1 MDARIKK
8 GAAGAV
14 GIAVFAMVGVLLLM
28 EEPQKPAPKQ
38 RAEVKRSSYQSKIVP
53 VEEAKPITAKT
64 AAVTTEV
71 KTSTQEPKQVP
82 PPKAERVADKVARKK
97 SLAALKLEE
106 STSIS
111 TVKNNS
117 SRVEAVVPRIT
128 TLRLKKSTSVASIG
142 SLHKAWVIQLGS
154 FSNNKN
160 ASNLKDQLQGA
171 GFNSFVAKKEMDG
184 HTTTRV
190 YVGPEKTWQDAK
202 KVLLQLQKRQK
213 IEGVIVGYDG

>member
-14 GIAVFAMVGVLLLM
+14 GIAVFAMVGALLLM
-28 EEPQKPAPKQ
+28 EEPQKSAPKQ
-38 RAEVKRSSYQSKIVP
+38 RAEVERSPYQSKIVP
-53 VEEAKPITAKT
+53 VEEVKPIAKT
-64 AAVTTEV
+64 AAVTTEI

-82 PPKAERVADKVARKK
+82 PPKADLVTDKAVRKK
-97 SLAALKLEE
+97 NIAALKLEE
-106 STSIS
+106 STSIK

-117 SRVEAVVPRIT
+117 SRVEAVVPKT
-128 TLRLKKSTSVASIG
+128 TALRLKKSTSVASIG
-142 SLHKAWVIQLGS
+142 SLHKAWAIQLGS

-160 ASNLKDQLQGA
+160 ASNLKDKLQGA
-171 GFNSFVAKKEMDG
+171 GFNSFVATKEMDG

-190 YVGPEKTWQDAK
+190 YVGPEKTRQDAK

-213 IEGVIVGYDG
+213 MEGVIVGYDG